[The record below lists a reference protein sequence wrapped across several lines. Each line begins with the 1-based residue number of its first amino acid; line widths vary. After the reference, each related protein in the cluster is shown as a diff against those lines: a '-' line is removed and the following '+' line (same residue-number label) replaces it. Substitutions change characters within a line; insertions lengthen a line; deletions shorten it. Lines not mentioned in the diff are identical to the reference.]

1 MAPVNSEVKPVAQA
15 LMVDMIGPLAP
26 VCMATL
32 PLTMLMQELGLA

>member
-1 MAPVNSEVKPVAQA
+1 MAPVSTELSPVAQA
-15 LMVDMIGPLAP
+15 LMVDMTGPVAP